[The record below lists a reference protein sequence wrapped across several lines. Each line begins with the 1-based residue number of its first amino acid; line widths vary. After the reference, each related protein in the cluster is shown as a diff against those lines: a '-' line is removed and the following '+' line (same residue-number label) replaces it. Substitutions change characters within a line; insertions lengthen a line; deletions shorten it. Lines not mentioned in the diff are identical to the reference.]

1 MSEDLADAAGVAVV
15 GVDVSMA
22 RVRYAA
28 EHGRQATYLQGSIYD
43 LPFADG
49 TFALVVCAD
58 LLEHLD
64 HPDRAVK
71 ELVRVSNRNVV
82 LSVPYCI
89 NIEQTLCPH
98 CLGEYYLYGHQHSFG
113 KEGIE
118 RMAREAGASVEKFDH
133 LVPMFECR
141 RYRWFPP
148 LRWLLWDHFKNSGT
162 LGARLRKN

>member
-1 MSEDLADAAGVAVV
+1 M
-15 GVDVSMA
+15 
-22 RVRYAA
+22 
-28 EHGRQATYLQGSIYD
+28 
-43 LPFADG
+43 
-49 TFALVVCAD
+49 VCAD